1 MDRWERWSR
10 LGMKITGVT
19 QTITGVSAALAP
31 GLFSRLFHG
40 HDVTSEP
47 LLLRL
52 HLMVWLF
59 VAALG
64 LSYAHAGWSQAP
76 VSRSTLVAAS
86 VGKGVAVGLWLEMM
100 TQGLGTVLMPGA
112 IAFDAVLSAL
122 FFITLVRSRR
132 TA

>member
-1 MDRWERWSR
+1 
-10 LGMKITGVT
+10 MKITGVT

-31 GLFSRLFHG
+31 AMFSKLFHG
-40 HDVTSEP
+40 RDVTSDP

-64 LSYAHAGWSQAP
+64 LSYAHAGFGKDP
-76 VSRSTLVAAS
+76 VSRSTLVAAG
-86 VGKGVAVGLWLEMM
+86 VGKGVAVLLWIEMM

-112 IAFDAVLSAL
+112 IAFDAALSAL
-122 FFITLVRSRR
+122 FLVTLLRSR
-132 TA
+132 APAMA